1 MALLEPIMNMTI
13 RVPKESVGDIIG
25 DLNSRRGKVMGMDS
39 GERCE
44 VITAQT
50 PLAEIQ
56 GYATDLTSMTGGRGE
71 FSLEFACYEEVPT
84 NLAEKIIAEAQSAAK

>member
-1 MALLEPIMNMTI
+1 MNMTI
-13 RVPKESVGDIIG
+13 RVPKDCVGDIIG

-44 VITAQT
+44 IITAQA

-56 GYATDLTSMTGGRGE
+56 TYATELTSMTSGRGE
-71 FSLEFACYEEVPT
+71 FSVEFSNYEEVPA
-84 NLAEKIIAEAQSAAK
+84 NLAEKIITAARGNVA